1 MMNSR
6 YHFLSCML
14 AFIMAWQVLV
24 AQSFNAAT
32 ASAAKKDVPVSLP
45 VGQVY
50 EVLNIYSGLAES
62 RIRCLAELPD
72 GRLAIGTAGTLNL
85 YDGTRFQ
92 SIPIQPNMTYPL
104 SDYRAYRRLACDVE
118 GRVWLRNTG
127 TLCVAHSTGQ
137 STAFQ
142 TYALGRVD
150 SILSVIGWKGD
161 SITSFFLTNRG
172 DSVTNYWV
180 TDAKGNFFC
189 IEKGEC
195 KLVSNLKHLELEVPE
210 EVFALNDRLF
220 LGYHTGRICEF
231 RLQTS
236 PKTQPV
242 NTTIGTLV
250 FSGTDVQLPPASEIR
265 QGINMV
271 HYGNQLWLTINLKD
285 DQQGFVKRLDLSS
298 HEWLPHV
305 TLPMRISSLSISADS
320 TVCFVGTGGLCI
332 FSTDGLQS
340 THFSPVSVHMPNNR
354 TPSIL
359 HDDLSSI
366 VFDRFGNLWLGAA
379 ENGLLHWHPGRRT
392 LIRMEQTPYPW
403 PPTEPFPSTR
413 TKQFAEKF
421 APNATNCAAETP
433 DGTVYLGTRQG
444 LLVISPDGRLL
455 TQLDE
460 NDGLSSANVHA
471 ILPLSP
477 ANIWVATTTGI
488 THVNAVGNGTFYLMH
503 FDELD
508 GLSLNGC
515 ELHPCEM
522 AVEDNTGMVRVGFLN
537 GTFVFD
543 PSQILASPR
552 YVFRH
557 TPPST
562 MHLSSPAT
570 WMWWL
575 VPVILVAAVLWIMK
589 QNRKKQPIVP
599 NEPNEV
605 SATPI
610 VLSETKIQ
618 EILQSCQP
626 SADTSSDD
634 ERFLTRLQK
643 TVEAHLDDEEFSVQ
657 GLASEMAM
665 DRTVLFRRMQTLTG
679 TSPSAYIRSVRMNI
693 AARLLRESQLSV
705 ADIAQQTGFA
715 TTKYFS
721 RIFKETY
728 GVLPKE
734 YRNTPSQENH

>member
-6 YHFLSCML
+6 YFSLPCFLT
-14 AFIMAWQVLV
+14 FVMAWQVL
-24 AQSFNAAT
+24 AARSFNAVT
-32 ASAAKKDVPVSLP
+32 ASAAKKDVPASLP

-50 EVLNIYSGLAES
+50 EVFNIYNGLGES
-62 RIRCLAELPD
+62 RVRCLSELPD
-72 GRLAIGTAGTLNL
+72 GRMAIGTAGTITL

-92 SIPIQPNMTYPL
+92 SIPIHPNMTYPL
-104 SDYRAYRRLACDVE
+104 SDYHAYRRLACDVE
-118 GRVWLRNTG
+118 GRVWLRNAG
-127 TLCVAHSTGQ
+127 TLCVAHPAGQ

-150 SILSVIGWKGD
+150 SVLSVIGWKGD

-180 TDAKGNFFC
+180 TDTRGNFFR
-189 IEKGEC
+189 IEKGESR
-195 KLVSNLKHLELEVPE
+195 LVSNLKTLEIEVPE

-236 PKTQPV
+236 LKNQPA

-250 FSGTDVQLPPASEIR
+250 FSGTDMQIPPASEIR
-265 QGINMV
+265 QGINMIR
-271 HYGNQLWLTINLKD
+271 YGNQLWMTINLKD
-285 DQQGFVKRLDLSS
+285 EQHGFVKRLDLSS
-298 HEWLPHV
+298 HEWLPHAV
-305 TLPMRISSLSISADS
+305 LPMRISSLGIAADSSICLVGTSGMYIFSAD
-320 TVCFVGTGGLCI
+320 GLRCSHI
-332 FSTDGLQS
+332 PQL
-340 THFSPVSVHMPNNR
+340 SVTTPNSSI
-354 TPSIL
+354 PSLL

-366 VFDRFGNLWLGAA
+366 VFDRFGNLWIGAT
-379 ENGLLHWHPGRRT
+379 ENGLLHWHPGRST
-392 LIRMEQTPYPW
+392 LIHMEQTPYPW
-403 PPTEPFPSTR
+403 PPTNPFPSAR
-413 TKQFAEKF
+413 TQQFAEKF
-421 APNATNCAAETP
+421 APDATNCAAETS

-444 LLVISPDGRLL
+444 LLVIHPDGRLL
-455 TQLDE
+455 AQLDE
-460 NDGLSSANVHA
+460 NDGFSSANIHA

-477 ANIWVATTTGI
+477 ADIWVATPTGI
-488 THVNAVGNGTFYLMH
+488 THVNAIGAGTFYLMH
-503 FDELD
+503 FDKLD
-508 GLSLNGC
+508 GLNLNGC

-522 AVEDNTGMVRVGFLN
+522 AVEDSTGMVRVGFLN
-537 GTFVFD
+537 GSFVFK
-543 PSQILASPR
+543 PAQLLASPR

-557 TPPST
+557 TPLPAV
-562 MHLSSPAT
+562 HPSSPST

-575 VPVILVAAVLWIMK
+575 LPVILAAVAWWVMK
-589 QNRKKQPIVP
+589 RSRKKQPMASE
-599 NEPNEV
+599 EPSAV
-605 SATPI
+605 SAPP
-610 VLSETKIQ
+610 VLSESKIQ

-634 ERFLTRLQK
+634 ERFLTHLQK
-643 TVEAHLDDEEFSVQ
+643 VVEAHLDDEAFSVQ

-665 DRTVLFRRMQTLTG
+665 DRTVLFRRMQSLTG

-693 AARLLRESQLSV
+693 AARLLRESQLPI
-705 ADIAQQTGFA
+705 ADIALQTGFA

-734 YRNTPSQENH
+734 YRNTPS